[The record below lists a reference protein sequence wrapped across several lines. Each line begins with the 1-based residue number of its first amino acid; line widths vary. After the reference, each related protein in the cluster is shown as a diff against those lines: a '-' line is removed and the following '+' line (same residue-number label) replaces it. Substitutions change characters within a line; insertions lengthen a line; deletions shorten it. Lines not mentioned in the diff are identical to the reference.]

1 MLKNKIIIIFSFFGM
16 IQFCTVRIPSVTFT
30 ETPTAAERQMVG
42 TDKNL
47 ERDGWI
53 LSSVR
58 TSASGSEIW
67 EKEVLDDTF
76 SDKNLTPEIMA
87 SLRRIAYLSA
97 ELREYRKKGFVG
109 ETLEGK
115 AGVNPRWK
123 ESRDA
128 SDFEKSK
135 ERINDVLVLMNE
147 SRETV
152 YNKKIELL
160 QSEKLSPPDFESRKR
175 QILLRYYSMTEEGEY
190 FESAKGKWTIRQ

>member
-1 MLKNKIIIIFSFFGM
+1 MIKSRLIIFLIYLSM
-16 IQFCTVRIPSVTFT
+16 MQFCTLRIPSVTFT

-47 ERDGWI
+47 EKDGWI

-76 SDKNLTPEIMA
+76 SDKNLSPEIMA

-97 ELREYRKKGFVG
+97 EIREYRKKGFVG
-109 ETLEGK
+109 ETLDGK
-115 AGVNPRWK
+115 AAVNPRWK

-128 SDFEKSK
+128 SEFEKSK
-135 ERINDVLVLMNE
+135 DRISDVLALMNE
-147 SRETV
+147 SREVV

-175 QILLRYYSMTEEGEY
+175 QILLRYHSMTEEGEY